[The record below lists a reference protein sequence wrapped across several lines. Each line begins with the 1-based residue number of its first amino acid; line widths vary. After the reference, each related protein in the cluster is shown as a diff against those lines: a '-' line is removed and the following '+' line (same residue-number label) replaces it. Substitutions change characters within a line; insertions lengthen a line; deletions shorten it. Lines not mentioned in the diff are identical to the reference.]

1 MATSGRHM
9 ARFSAR
15 NCAIGP
21 VRTVPIHPSSQRWH
35 QQGLMPV
42 DRTTVQRQERALVA
56 LRIIERPLLGDH
68 REVEV

>member
-21 VRTVPIHPSSQRWH
+21 VRTVPIHPSSQKRAASR
-35 QQGLMPV
+35 GSA
-42 DRTTVQRQERALVA
+42 DGRASIALVLA
-56 LRIIERPLLGDH
+56 YAREDYAGDIQH
-68 REVEV
+68 SAQHK

>member
-21 VRTVPIHPSSQRWH
+21 VRTVPIHPSSQIKT
-35 QQGLMPV
+35 GA
-42 DRTTVQRQERALVA
+42 QRVERSAEPLAKLLLRPRDEPTGDGALG
-56 LRIIERPLLGDH
+56 RPLDLPPS
-68 REVEV
+68 